1 MVIIFFIGVCVGFC
15 LGFLV
20 HKTEYGEIT
29 DKEVFGIKEKE
40 E

>member
-20 HKTEYGEIT
+20 HKIEYGEIT
-29 DKEVFGIKEKE
+29 DKEIFEIKEE